1 LAASRVK
8 ARDGHPCRANELLQM
23 QRDLTAKRGELQ
35 RAFLPHHGGIREL
48 YQPTTTNRDL
58 KVNSSREKTK

>member
-1 LAASRVK
+1 
-8 ARDGHPCRANELLQM
+8 M